1 MFQVLDFCERGLEV
15 FLGAEYADQGLH
27 NLLKI
32 AVQGVGIFSVFA
44 LKRYQQLTFGVF
56 DLLTLN
62 VDNNDVVTLAGYVL
76 SGSLKKDAQREAK
89 EFSLLT
95 RCWSNGA
102 SAAT

>member
-56 DLLTLN
+56 DLPGIEGWC
-62 VDNNDVVTLAGYVL
+62 A
-76 SGSLKKDAQREAK
+76 GSLCMLSCCQPGTTAEDQKV
-89 EFSLLT
+89 
-95 RCWSNGA
+95 
-102 SAAT
+102 